1 MVATA
6 QRFHELNPQIEI
18 SWTKRSLQE
27 FADQPIAELAE
38 RFDLLVMDHPWA
50 GFAAASGV
58 LFASTNTSLVN
69 SLRTK
74 RQILS
79 ERRTPVII
87 PATGQWALAIDAA
100 CPVSVCRPDLLKKE
114 NASVPRT
121 FDELVALGKRGLVC
135 CPSIPLDT
143 YGNFLNLLM
152 AAGEKIFCDDAEIAE
167 RSSDL
172 RSNG

>member
-58 LFASTNTSLVN
+58 LLPLDQYLPREFIEDQAANSVGASHTSYH
-69 SLRTK
+69 SGD
-74 RQILS
+74 
-79 ERRTPVII
+79 
-87 PATGQWALAIDAA
+87 GQWALAIDAA
-100 CPVSVCRPDLLKKE
+100 CPVSVCRPDLLEKE

-143 YGNFLNLLM
+143 YGNFRT
-152 AAGEKIFCDDAEIAE
+152 C
-167 RSSDL
+167 
-172 RSNG
+172 